1 MLVISLDEMNTLSF
15 IELLRGG
22 SLTDN
27 EKLKVLEDLRGG
39 ESVSSSSMSSLD
51 LSSSTTTGN
60 SSPIVT
66 VSFTSDTSLPVGGQG
81 LDQVNFEDFKTGLFF
96 DHFCATLRFY

>member
-1 MLVISLDEMNTLSF
+1 MNTLSF

-22 SLTDN
+22 SLTEN

-39 ESVSSSSMSSLD
+39 ESASQSSLD
-51 LSSSTTTGN
+51 LSSPTTTTVN

-66 VSFTSDTSLPVGGQG
+66 VSFTSDDTSLPLGAETSFPVEG
-81 LDQVNFEDFKTGLFF
+81 LDQVDDEDFKTGLFF
-96 DHFCATLRFY
+96 C